1 MSLDHRHLKNFRSLV
16 AGRNL
21 FENEEDKLQVGV
33 GYDFLTGV
41 VQDVISNPYEFLN
54 RNYGNTEFKLKDVLS
69 GRIQQVE
76 LDSRAS
82 ANNNGNTNG
91 QNVLDRPNIS
101 PNTPSLSFINPQVI
115 ETMPMNSIF
124 AYIIDDNQSKDDP
137 KLTVCYPFFP
147 PHLSLPLK
155 AGEYVWIIC
164 ENVKGVKYYYWM
176 CRKVGSLQIDDLNYT
191 NMERIPAVNDILEE
205 QATQQG
211 TSDIDYN
218 SAYSLDEVEDILT
231 NQTNKKSNM
240 PISLSDIMRTSYS
253 YNTEFTGEPVP
264 RLAKD
269 CSDIVLQGS
278 NNGGLHITTEKFDD
292 INKDEA
298 DEFYVGSGEVGTSP
312 PPFRKPLAP
321 AIDLFVGRKINSLND
336 LKAQTSS
343 TLNSDSKI
351 NTTANNSRN
360 SFYNYVENDKMLD
373 SKNSDPTVYS
383 SELNDDSNDATDVAA
398 RLYMSNKCSVD
409 LNFESEFDVL
419 ESYHGPSIV
428 TYAQHNRMIGASD
441 VRLVSQSGQSFIDMD
456 PEGNVV
462 AKASINDGQQFLSLG
477 ADGITRLQAKS
488 GGKILLGVRNGSTPK
503 SAEGMEAYVLV
514 SQLEEFIEDIGLI
527 LGALASGVVS
537 ASTSTVPTAAAVQSA
552 IQTLGIAE
560 LALPGGDIYE
570 MVMKYNS
577 IGRKLR
583 SKKIFGEK
591 E

>member
-21 FENEEDKLQVGV
+21 FEKEDDKLQVGV

-54 RNYGNTEFKLKDVLS
+54 RDYGNTEFKLKDVLS

-76 LDSRAS
+76 LDSRANS
-82 ANNNGNTNG
+82 NGNTSG

-124 AYIIDDNQSKDDP
+124 AYIVDDNQSKDDP

-147 PHLSLPLK
+147 PHLSLPIK

-218 SAYSLDEVEDILT
+218 SAYSLDEVEDILA

-292 INKDEA
+292 INTDDS
-298 DEFYVGSGEVGTSP
+298 DEFYVGTGE
-312 PPFRKPLAP
+312 
-321 AIDLFVGRKINSLND
+321 
-336 LKAQTSS
+336 Q
-343 TLNSDSKI
+343 
-351 NTTANNSRN
+351 
-360 SFYNYVENDKMLD
+360 
-373 SKNSDPTVYS
+373 
-383 SELNDDSNDATDVAA
+383 
-398 RLYMSNKCSVD
+398 
-409 LNFESEFDVL
+409 
-419 ESYHGPSIV
+419 
-428 TYAQHNRMIGASD
+428 
-441 VRLVSQSGQSFIDMD
+441 
-456 PEGNVV
+456 
-462 AKASINDGQQFLSLG
+462 
-477 ADGITRLQAKS
+477 
-488 GGKILLGVRNGSTPK
+488 GSTP
-503 SAEGMEAYVLV
+503 
-514 SQLEEFIEDIGLI
+514 
-527 LGALASGVVS
+527 
-537 ASTSTVPTAAAVQSA
+537 P
-552 IQTLGIAE
+552 
-560 LALPGGDIYE
+560 
-570 MVMKYNS
+570 
-577 IGRKLR
+577 R
-583 SKKIFGEK
+583 S
-591 E
+591 